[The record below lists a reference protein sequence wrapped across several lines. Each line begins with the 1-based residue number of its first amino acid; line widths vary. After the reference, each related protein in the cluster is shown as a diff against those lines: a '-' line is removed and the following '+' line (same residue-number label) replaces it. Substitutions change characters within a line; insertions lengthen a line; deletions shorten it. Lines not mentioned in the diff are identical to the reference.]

1 MEVEADMPSFYRG
14 SYNRPMTTFDPDIA
28 LFTSSQARAIDRR
41 AIDELGLPG
50 FELMTRAAAAAFAM
64 LRRRWPS
71 AHRLRVVCGA
81 GNNGGDGYLVA
92 RDALASGLAVDVVAL
107 GTPTGDDARRARDA
121 FEAVGGSV
129 GSLSAWRELPAAD
142 LVVDAI
148 YGIGLNR
155 APEGEAREAIEAIH
169 ALGAPVLALDVPS
182 GLSADTGARPGVAV
196 RAEAT
201 ATFIVRKR
209 GLYTY
214 ESEVAGDIE
223 LHTLDLPYGIL
234 ELPDARLLV
243 PGGLPPRPLDSH
255 KGANG
260 HILAIGGDH
269 GTGGAIRMAAEAAL
283 RTGAGLVSVATR
295 EENVLAMNAA
305 RPELMARGVN
315 GPQALQPMLDKASVL
330 ALGPGL
336 GQGAWGHA
344 LWTTALDAGLPTVLD
359 ADGLNLLTAE
369 SRELPARTVL
379 TPHPGEAARL
389 LGVATPDVQADRF
402 AAARELAR
410 RHRAVVVLKGHG
422 SLIASPEGDVSVCPW
437 GNPGMASGGMGDTLT
452 GIVAGLL
459 GQGCDPYEAACLGVG
474 LHARAADIAARAGQR
489 GMLAGDLLD
498 PLRWLVNGGDA

>member
-1 MEVEADMPSFYRG
+1 
-14 SYNRPMTTFDPDIA
+14 MTALDPGIA

-41 AIDELGLPG
+41 AIDELGIPG
-50 FELMTRAAAAAFAM
+50 FELMARAAAAAFAM

-71 AHRLRVVCGA
+71 ARRLRVVCGP

-92 RDALASGLAVDVVAL
+92 HDALAGGLAVDLIAWDM
-107 GTPTGDDARRARDA
+107 PKSGDAARARAA
-121 FEAVGGSV
+121 FEAKGGKV
-129 GSLSAWRELPAAD
+129 VPLSAWAQLPPAD

-148 YGIGLNR
+148 YGIGLGR
-155 APEGEAREAIEAIH
+155 APEGAAREAIEAIN
-169 ALGAPVLALDVPS
+169 ASAAPVFALDVPS
-182 GLSADTGARPGVAV
+182 GLSAETGACPGVAV
-196 RAEAT
+196 RADAT

-214 ESEVAGDIE
+214 QSEVAGEIE
-223 LHTLDLPYGIL
+223 LHVLDLPGGIL
-234 ELPDARLLV
+234 EAPDALLLV
-243 PGGLPPRPLDSH
+243 AAGLPPRPLDSH

-260 HILAIGGDH
+260 HVLAIGGDH

-295 EENVLAMNAA
+295 EENVPAMNAA
-305 RPELMARGVN
+305 RPELMAHGVN
-315 GPQALQPMLDKASVL
+315 GPQALQPMLEKASVL

-359 ADGLNLLTAE
+359 ADGLNLLQAE
-369 SRELPARTVL
+369 PRELPAMTVL
-379 TPHPGEAARL
+379 TPHPGEAGRL
-389 LGVATPDVQADRF
+389 LGMTTAAVQADRF
-402 AAARELAR
+402 TAVRELAR

-422 SLIASPEGDVSVCPW
+422 SLIAAPEGEVSVCPW

-459 GQGCDPYEAACLGVG
+459 GQGCDAYRAACLGVG
-474 LHARAADIAARAGQR
+474 LHARAADVAARAGQR
-489 GMLAGDLLD
+489 GLLAGDLLE
-498 PLRWLVNGGDA
+498 PLRRLVNGLDA